1 MLEPRNRNNVLEMRG
16 KRAFKYCLLKMAV
29 VEEKCPK
36 VSSRMSTGG
45 NRRGKKK
52 SEENHRRTCGSD

>member
-45 NRRGKKK
+45 NRRGKK
-52 SEENHRRTCGSD
+52 EE